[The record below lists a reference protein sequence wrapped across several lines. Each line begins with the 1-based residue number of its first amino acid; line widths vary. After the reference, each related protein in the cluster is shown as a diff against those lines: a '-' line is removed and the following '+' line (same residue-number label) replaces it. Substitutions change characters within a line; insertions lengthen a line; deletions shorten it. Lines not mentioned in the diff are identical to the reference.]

1 MHKLGINEVTR
12 AHVAQRLAVIRE
24 ETSDVTAG
32 RARAAL
38 AAFFTRSMQEGL
50 CESNPTIGT
59 RPQAEKPQRD
69 RVLSDDELRAIWNAC
84 QDDDFGRAVK
94 LLILTGA
101 RRSEVG
107 GLRWSEI
114 HDDAI
119 HLPAERCKNGRAHVV
134 PLTAMARQ
142 IIETIPQ
149 RVGRDMVFGERAEI
163 GLTAFQHGKA
173 DLRDGCAPWRL
184 HDLRRTVATGLGN
197 LGVRPDI
204 IELVLNHAAHRGG
217 ISGVYNKSVYV
228 REVRTALMMWSDHI
242 ASIVTGDALKVVAF
256 PQTA

>member
-107 GLRWSEI
+107 GLR
-114 HDDAI
+114 
-119 HLPAERCKNGRAHVV
+119 
-134 PLTAMARQ
+134 
-142 IIETIPQ
+142 
-149 RVGRDMVFGERAEI
+149 
-163 GLTAFQHGKA
+163 
-173 DLRDGCAPWRL
+173 
-184 HDLRRTVATGLGN
+184 
-197 LGVRPDI
+197 
-204 IELVLNHAAHRGG
+204 
-217 ISGVYNKSVYV
+217 
-228 REVRTALMMWSDHI
+228 
-242 ASIVTGDALKVVAF
+242 
-256 PQTA
+256 